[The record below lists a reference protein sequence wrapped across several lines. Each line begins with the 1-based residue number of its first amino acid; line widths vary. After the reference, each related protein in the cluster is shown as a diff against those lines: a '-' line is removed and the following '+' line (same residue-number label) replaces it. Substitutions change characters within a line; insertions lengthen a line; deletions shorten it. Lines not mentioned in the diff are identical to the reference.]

1 MSITKMLFKRQK
13 GVTLTEALG
22 VLVVLALLLGGAYA
36 LLTSATTSQQSSQ
49 LGADIASLRAATK
62 QLWGAQGSYGS
73 TSLNATLISAGRVP
87 SDLPVSEST
96 ISNPFGGTVTVTGAT
111 NAFTVA
117 VTNIPTANCVALISN
132 ATVSWTSIQVGAAT
146 AITTFPVS
154 PATASSATNC
164 GASNANTIT
173 FTSN

>member
-1 MSITKMLFKRQK
+1 MNILGKLFKRQK

-22 VLVVLALLLGGAYA
+22 VLVILALLLGGAYA

-49 LGADIASLRAATK
+49 LGADVASLRAATK
-62 QLWGAQGSYGS
+62 QLWGGQGSQGS

-87 SDLPVSEST
+87 SDLPVSGAV
-96 ISNPFGGTVTVTGAT
+96 ISNQFGGTVTVTGAT
-111 NAFTVA
+111 SAFTVA
-117 VTNIPTANCVALISN
+117 VTAIPTSNCVALISN
-132 ATVSWTSIQVGAAT
+132 ATVSWTSIQVGAAA

-154 PATASSATNC
+154 PATAASATNC
-164 GASNANTIT
+164 GASNSNTIT